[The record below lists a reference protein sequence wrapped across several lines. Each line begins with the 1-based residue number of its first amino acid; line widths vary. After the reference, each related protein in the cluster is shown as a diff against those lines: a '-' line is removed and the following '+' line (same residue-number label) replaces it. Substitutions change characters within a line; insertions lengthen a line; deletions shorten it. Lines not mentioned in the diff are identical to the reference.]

1 MGSLAIYD
9 LAIPHFDGT
18 PSCLLWPHLT
28 EQTWSC
34 APRLDIL
41 WGTHTLEWG
50 YYVMRY
56 MNINDILSVNIYFT
70 VQVQIAN
77 RMPDPPWLAR
87 GMIDVSV
94 LQACLPNCSILIE
107 S

>member
-1 MGSLAIYD
+1 
-9 LAIPHFDGT
+9 
-18 PSCLLWPHLT
+18 
-28 EQTWSC
+28 
-34 APRLDIL
+34 
-41 WGTHTLEWG
+41 
-50 YYVMRY
+50 MRY